1 MIDQHAEMAVL
12 ASIIAD
18 NSFLDEVKA
27 ILKPSSFGDP
37 KHRLIFDSMREIKEI
52 DEITLGDQLKS
63 NGSLDSAGGYEFL
76 ADLGGMVM
84 DKLRYE
90 HVFSYI
96 KIVKEME
103 CKRSLLSLSES
114 TNAKTK
120 GSGRIEEILDD
131 MRRSIDEIE
140 LIEKKFT
147 YSLKDVIKVNM
158 DRLEEISK
166 NPTEVTGVRSGFA
179 ELDLA
184 TSGFQDSDFIVLA
197 ARPAMGKTALALNLA
212 RNNTGGTLVFSIEMS
227 KEQLVNRLISSES
240 KIAGDKL
247 RNGSLTGTDWDK
259 LVVACDSLIDRK
271 VFINDDPMITIDKI
285 RAESKRAI
293 KRDGINLILVDYI
306 QIIRSTQKVSREQQ
320 VAEFARGLKA
330 MAKELNVP
338 VIGLAQLNRGVEER
352 TDKRPMLSDLR
363 ESGSI
368 EQEADIVMFLYRD
381 EVYNPDSPDKG
392 FAEIIIG
399 KHRNGSLANIKV
411 KFDGQYTRFTDL
423 QNM

>member
-1 MIDQHAEMAVL
+1 
-12 ASIIAD
+12 
-18 NSFLDEVKA
+18 
-27 ILKPSSFGDP
+27 
-37 KHRLIFDSMREIKEI
+37 
-52 DEITLGDQLKS
+52 
-63 NGSLDSAGGYEFL
+63 
-76 ADLGGMVM
+76 
-84 DKLRYE
+84 
-90 HVFSYI
+90 
-96 KIVKEME
+96 
-103 CKRSLLSLSES
+103 
-114 TNAKTK
+114 
-120 GSGRIEEILDD
+120 
-131 MRRSIDEIE
+131 
-140 LIEKKFT
+140 
-147 YSLKDVIKVNM
+147 
-158 DRLEEISK
+158 
-166 NPTEVTGVRSGFA
+166 
-179 ELDLA
+179 
-184 TSGFQDSDFIVLA
+184 VLA